1 MTSISLCRDLFNGAA
16 LPRPLGVQWL
26 GKEISILESFPKAI
40 SLPKCAFPKAS
51 LPPPPLILSV
61 HSTHHHVAGGEMQMS
76 ALGLLPAPS
85 PAGSMQSPTKT

>member
-1 MTSISLCRDLFNGAA
+1 MAWERNFDPRIISESHFVTKMCFSQGQSSAA
-16 LPRPLGVQWL
+16 PLV
-26 GKEISILESFPKAI
+26 
-40 SLPKCAFPKAS
+40 
-51 LPPPPLILSV
+51 LSV